1 MTEFPGKFCS
11 EWEWRVFTESVRWHR
26 VTELKEKG
34 KGCNWQHACFLIY
47 KALGLIDRFAS
58 LVVCIGLSS
67 SGKLVEMKLQGECLF
82 DFFPCSI
89 AKV

>member
-47 KALGLIDRFAS
+47 KALGLISHPTKGKKEGGRKEEDRKR
-58 LVVCIGLSS
+58 I
-67 SGKLVEMKLQGECLF
+67 EN
-82 DFFPCSI
+82 
-89 AKV
+89 AKTELAKIKF